1 MPGIDEKERGLTVGF
16 FDFCHSNC
24 ILHLNHLLGVSNPT
38 HLAFG
43 ITLLDGITSL
53 VLPSLLGSV
62 RILLHKVGGPE
73 PPAQSGRCLV
83 HALEKN
89 TRLKVC
95 QTALCL

>member
-16 FDFCHSNC
+16 FDFCHRNC

-38 HLAFG
+38 RLAVASR
-43 ITLLDGITSL
+43 LLDGITSL

-62 RILLHKVGGPE
+62 KILLHKVGGPE
-73 PPAQSGRCLV
+73 RPAQSGRRSV
-83 HALEKN
+83 HAVEKN